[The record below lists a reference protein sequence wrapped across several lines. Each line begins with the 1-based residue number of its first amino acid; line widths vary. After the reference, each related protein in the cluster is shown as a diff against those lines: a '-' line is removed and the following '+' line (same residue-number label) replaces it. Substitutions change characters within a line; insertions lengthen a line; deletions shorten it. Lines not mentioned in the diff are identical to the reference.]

1 MTQPLWYL
9 RHEGKV
15 YGPFPRPQI
24 ETALE
29 EGDITRDWEIS
40 LDEADWIGIGESGQF
55 SASPAVPMAAQADS
69 AGPAWREERLR
80 ARQRWLDQGDRADVV
95 EPHESALDAEARQAV
110 AEDHA
115 RTEAL
120 LRQRQNRR
128 TSPLAA
134 LLGVLLLL
142 LIGLAVWWGQ
152 SDEPILASIGAS
164 ADCAGDL
171 TDRVNW
177 RGCDK
182 RGLQQPG
189 ARARNAKLENT
200 RLDDARLAG
209 ADLAYALLKGA
220 SLRNAQLRGASL
232 LGADLTGADLSGADL
247 TGADLRYANL
257 AGARLGGTRIDGTRF
272 GKAIWS
278 DGRTCQEGAPGACR

>member
-55 SASPAVPMAAQADS
+55 SASPAAPAAAQADS

-80 ARQRWLDQGDRADVV
+80 ARQRWLDRDGWV
-95 EPHESALDAEARQAV
+95 EAAEVHDSAHDAEVRRAV
-110 AEDHA
+110 AADHA

-120 LRQRQNRR
+120 LRLWQNRR
-128 TSPLAA
+128 ASPWAA
-134 LLGVLLLL
+134 LLGGILLLL
-142 LIGLAVWWGQ
+142 FGLAVWWGQ
-152 SDEPILASIGAS
+152 SDEVIRAVSGFS
-164 ADCAGDL
+164 ADCAADL
-171 TDRVNW
+171 GDRVNW
-177 RGCDK
+177 SACDQ
-182 RGLQQPG
+182 RGLQRPA
-189 ARARNAKLENT
+189 ARARNAILEYT

-209 ADLAYALLKGA
+209 ADLAYARLKGA

-232 LGADLTGADLSGADL
+232 FGADLTDADLSAADL
-247 TGADLRYANL
+247 TNADLRYANL
-257 AGARLGGTRIDGTRF
+257 AGARLGGTRIEGARF
-272 GKAIWS
+272 GRAIWI
-278 DGRTCQEGAPGACR
+278 DGRACQDGAPGACR

>member
-1 MTQPLWYL
+1 MTQALWYL

-24 ETALE
+24 ETALD
-29 EGDITRDWEIS
+29 EGDIGPDWEIS
-40 LDEADWIGIGESGQF
+40 LDEADWIGIAESGQF
-55 SASPAVPMAAQADS
+55 TPSRTVPAAAQADT
-69 AGPAWREERLR
+69 ANPAWREERLR
-80 ARQRWLDQGDRADVV
+80 ARQRWLEQGDEADVG
-95 EPHESALDAEARQAV
+95 EAHDSTLDAQARRAV

-115 RTEAL
+115 RTETL

-152 SDEPILASIGAS
+152 TDEPIRASIGVS

-220 SLRNAQLRGASL
+220 SLRNVQLRGASL

-247 TGADLRYANL
+247 TGADFRYANL

-272 GKAIWS
+272 GKAVWS